1 MRLEPSLAR
10 RIRGEREARAW
21 SLGGLAERAGVSK
34 AMLSKIERAEAS
46 PTAATLSRIATAY
59 GLTLAALFERATEGS
74 RLVRAKDQ
82 PIWRDPKTSY
92 LRRQVFLSQSNP
104 LELVEV
110 ELPPRQEVGFPAS
123 AYHLIHQVVW
133 VLKTASP
140 LWRARGATNLPRA
153 TAWSS
158 MRRRTWFSAMRA
170 KSPAAMSSP
179 SCGDDER
186 TRLIRNFAAEA
197 LPFPELSAHI
207 CAKPTERRR
216 PQPVEECQR
225 GPADTQ

>member
-1 MRLEPSLAR
+1 MSTIEDEAGPALAR
-10 RIRGEREARAW
+10 RIRGERDARGW

-74 RLVRAKDQ
+74 RLLRARDQ

-104 LELVEV
+104 LEL
-110 ELPPRQEVGFPAS
+110 PPRQEVGFPAS

-133 VLKTASP
+133 VLENR
-140 LWRARGATNLPRA
+140 LVILEGE
-153 TAWSS
+153 
-158 MRRRTWFSAMRA
+158 RRH
-170 KSPAAMSSP
+170 
-179 SCGDDER
+179 
-186 TRLIRNFAAEA
+186 
-197 LPFPELSAHI
+197 ELSAGDRVEFDAPSDVVFRNEGKAP
-207 CAKPTERRR
+207 CRYVVAVVRR
-216 PQPVEECQR
+216 
-225 GPADTQ
+225 